1 VELTTIIIWV
11 VIVIILLIML
21 VSFGERL
28 LFSDWK
34 ASVEKK
40 EIHEKKIKRY
50 FVAVLATLLIII
62 IVLR

>member
-1 VELTTIIIWV
+1 VELATISIWV
-11 VIVIILLIML
+11 VIVIILLIVL
-21 VSFGERL
+21 VSLGERL

-40 EIHEKKIKRY
+40 EMHEKKITRY
-50 FVAVLATLLIII
+50 FVIVLSILLIII

>member
-1 VELTTIIIWV
+1 
-11 VIVIILLIML
+11 ML